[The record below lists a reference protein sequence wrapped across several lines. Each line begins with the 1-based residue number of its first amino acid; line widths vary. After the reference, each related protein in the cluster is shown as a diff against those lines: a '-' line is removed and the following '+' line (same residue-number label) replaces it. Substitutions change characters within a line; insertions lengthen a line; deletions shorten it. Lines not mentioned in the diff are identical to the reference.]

1 MPSKPLIKRQ
11 TYRLPHKVGTMGAKS
26 ESLADAGRWWKIEGD
41 AGAAAARQW
50 IDCIYTTHGQR
61 HLMDALFTGLY
72 EGQPPYWLG
81 AMAPRSPLLV
91 QSSLTMD
98 SYTKARANLI
108 RRCIDTAASM
118 LSKNPADIRVETDGA
133 SWKLQKKA
141 RQRTKFVNGILHEC
155 GFHEV
160 QQRTFIDACLAR
172 SGGLPKLWIDY
183 TNKKIRCDRLHPSQ
197 LVWND
202 YEGERPFTLGAKY
215 PLSKSYVAELYP
227 DNAKKIEE
235 APIALRPVN
244 QAYRRMFGVESLA
257 DQVNVYETWRLSGD
271 EAKPGRHIVSL
282 ENVTLL
288 DEEWEFDFF
297 PIPRLCWSQA
307 DSGWSN
313 SPLADQLVGY
323 HIEIGKSMRKIRR
336 SQDLACV
343 PRVWIEQ
350 GSEVVEDELTNEIGG
365 IGHYKGAAPQISPS
379 SALPPEFYN
388 YLDWLFKQ
396 AMADTGLNE
405 MQSMGQKPMGLD
417 SGKALREY
425 NDTGATRQIIKGQ
438 AIERQTEVAGEIVFR
453 LAGKLAEKCPDF
465 AANALGA
472 KSFEHIAWKDVAG
485 DMNDIRFRSNPV
497 SALSSTSAGRIQDVT
512 DIIKGGLLPP
522 EEVQGGL
529 GLKLLNFPDLEKVVT
544 METASRELVEMQV
557 DGALYEGEYFAPEPY
572 QSGSGLTLLKTMA
585 YRAYA
590 QALQMDGVP
599 ARNLDLLRR
608 LMSEAD
614 QLTQRLAG
622 KAPQIQQ
629 PAAAVPAPAPAPLEQ
644 SPIAPPPI
652 PGAS

>member
-1 MPSKPLIKRQ
+1 
-11 TYRLPHKVGTMGAKS
+11 
-26 ESLADAGRWWKIEGD
+26 
-41 AGAAAARQW
+41 
-50 IDCIYTTHGQR
+50 
-61 HLMDALFTGLY
+61 
-72 EGQPPYWLG
+72 
-81 AMAPRSPLLV
+81 
-91 QSSLTMD
+91 
-98 SYTKARANLI
+98 
-108 RRCIDTAASM
+108 
-118 LSKNPADIRVETDGA
+118 
-133 SWKLQKKA
+133 
-141 RQRTKFVNGILHEC
+141 
-155 GFHEV
+155 
-160 QQRTFIDACLAR
+160 
-172 SGGLPKLWIDY
+172 
-183 TNKKIRCDRLHPSQ
+183 
-197 LVWND
+197 VWND

-288 DEEWEFDFF
+288 DEAWPFDFF

-485 DMNDIRFRSNPV
+485 DMNDIRIRSNPV
-497 SALSSTSAGRIQDVT
+497 SALSSTSAARIQDVT